1 MVIKIDPEITER
13 KEKERGERQT
23 DRIERTER
31 QTDRTQKENLVWTQ
45 IVWLGQ
51 DRERARLGQR

>member
-13 KEKERGERQT
+13 KEKKR

-31 QTDRTQKENLVWTQ
+31 QRTERQRQRENLVW
-45 IVWLGQ
+45 I
-51 DRERARLGQR
+51 